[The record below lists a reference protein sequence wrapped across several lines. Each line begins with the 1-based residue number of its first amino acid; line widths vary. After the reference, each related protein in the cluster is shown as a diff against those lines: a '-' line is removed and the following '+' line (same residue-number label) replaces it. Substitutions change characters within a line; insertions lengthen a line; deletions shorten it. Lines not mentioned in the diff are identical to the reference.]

1 MLKQLAIFNGLEN
14 SFSAILNST
23 DNDFKLNLNT
33 NLIRAN
39 SRNYFYKWHYCCSGW
54 DDIFDDVMLSMESL
68 GTSSIVFAYCDG
80 DHFKH
85 SFGKV
90 I

>member
-1 MLKQLAIFNGLEN
+1 MKNIYLNAETISDVFNGLEN

-39 SRNYFYKWHYCCSGW
+39 SRNYFING
-54 DDIFDDVMLSMESL
+54 ITAVQVEMTF
-68 GTSSIVFAYCDG
+68 F
-80 DHFKH
+80 
-85 SFGKV
+85 
-90 I
+90 